1 MEVGTGSD
9 AHSCFPLDD
18 CLNLVN
24 KAILAGVVLPQESCI
39 LLVFTLRCA
48 TDHTVNFCVY
58 PPSKPGTQDTLA
70 WFISVVMMTE
80 DTA

>member
-24 KAILAGVVLPQESCI
+24 KTILVGELHP
-39 LLVFTLRCA
+39 LLVFIVRCA

-70 WFISVVMMTE
+70 WFISVVTFTE